1 MEIKIRDVL
10 AKDLDEVKKIAK
22 YEFDDFFDGD
32 YEKMMTDNN
41 YKFVVALIDDKVCGF
56 LILLMVDEKA
66 EVIKVATGTSFRR
79 MGVAKTLME
88 FGIAY
93 ARERLK
99 TGVILEVNE
108 KNEPAKQLYQKL
120 GFVPIHIRKNYYNK
134 YYEKEYSN
142 ITYYSCIMSI
152 LPSTTLC

>member
-22 YEFDDFFDGD
+22 HEFDDFFDGD

-66 EVIKVATGTSFRR
+66 EVIKVATGISFRR

-120 GFVPIHIRKNYYNK
+120 GFVPIHIRKNYYNGT
-134 YYEKEYSN
+134 EDAIIEV
-142 ITYYSCIMSI
+142 TEF
-152 LPSTTLC
+152 